1 MLILPLVFLLFCF
14 LILQKKG
21 FGKRWAFLA
30 ATTFS
35 GTSVVLITEIL
46 SVPRLVSR
54 AGVAISWSILVALTL
69 LIYLKIERAA
79 VGPPLQQP
87 SETDSDPL
95 DRVTETL
102 LYGAALIVL
111 LVAVTALI
119 APPSGIDAMTYHMPR
134 VAMWINNHN
143 VRFFPTPNYTQIIYG
158 AFAEYSIMHTI
169 LLWGNDRFAN
179 MVQFFSFVGS
189 AIAVSFI
196 VKFIG
201 GGRRAQAIAVLLA
214 ITIPEGIL
222 EASGAMNTYSASFWI
237 LTAIAFLLASSEDT
251 SWLNTIC
258 LGLSLGLALF
268 TKGTTF
274 IILPFILLACWWLG
288 SRTSRIL
295 ILKRSAALLLLILVI
310 NTPQYLRNYEFDG
323 SPLGVPLNYGEVQL
337 TVTNIGIRSTL
348 ANILRNISLQTVTP
362 FESMNL
368 KIERVYRAA
377 IKAVGVDPDDH
388 RQVVWHE
395 PFMVNHLS
403 FQELL
408 AANPFHFALLLMALG
423 IVFARFK
430 QTDDRILLWYSLG
443 ITAAFVA
450 LSATVKWQ
458 RWSSRFQLPLFL
470 LGSVVIALVLTHSAR
485 RRMVAAILVI
495 LVAWGLLNAS
505 INRFRALIPVGRWQ
519 SAYEPRAEMYFAYNM
534 DYLAD
539 SYIAA
544 SEAVDKSSCANV
556 GIDAYTP
563 LSDPEIMRSPDSFL
577 TYPILALIH
586 ADGRKRTA
594 WYTST
599 DNLTQRYVERQP
611 HPPPCAV
618 ICLECAKV
626 PAKLE
631 EYRMLPNHT
640 VFGDVVVFTSAANAP
655 R

>member
-1 MLILPLVFLLFCF
+1 MLILPVVFFLFCF

-21 FGKRWAFLA
+21 FGRRWAFLA

-35 GTSVVLITEIL
+35 GTCVVLITEVL

-54 AGVAISWSILVALTL
+54 TGVAVCWFILAAVSL
-69 LIYLKIERAA
+69 LIYLKIERTTSAS
-79 VGPPLQQP
+79 PLEQP
-87 SETDSDPL
+87 HEIDSDPL
-95 DRVTETL
+95 DRVTRAL
-102 LYGAALIVL
+102 LYAVAFIVL
-111 LVAVTALI
+111 LVGITALI

-189 AIAVSFI
+189 AIAVSYI
-196 VKFIG
+196 VKFMG
-201 GGRRAQAIAVLLA
+201 GSRRAQAIAVMLA

-237 LTAIAFLLASSEDT
+237 LTAIAFLLASSEDA

-258 LGLSLGLALF
+258 LGLALGLALF
-268 TKGTTF
+268 TKGTTY

-288 SRTSRIL
+288 SRASRIL
-295 ILKRSAALLLLILVI
+295 ILKRSVALLLLILVI

-337 TVTNIGIRSTL
+337 TVQNIGLRSTL

-388 RQVVWHE
+388 RQVVWRE
-395 PFMVNHLS
+395 PFLINHLS

-408 AANPFHFALLLMALG
+408 AANPFHFVLLLMALAM
-423 IVFARFK
+423 VFARSRE
-430 QTDDRILLWYSLG
+430 TDDRILLWYSLG

-470 LGSVVIALVLTHSAR
+470 LGSVVIALVLTHSSR
-485 RRMVAAILVI
+485 RRVVAAILVV

-505 INRFRALIPVGRWQ
+505 INRFRALVPVGRWQ

-544 SEAVDKSSCANV
+544 AEAVDKSSCANV

-586 ADGRKRTA
+586 SDGRKRTA

-626 PAKLE
+626 PDKLE

-640 VFGDVVVFTSAANAP
+640 VFGDVVVFTTAANAP